1 MHGRAS
7 EVVETLGRRP
17 IDICCVQ
24 ESRWKGCSARLTS
37 AKSFKYKFI
46 WSGDNSGF
54 GDVGV
59 QKLDFMK
66 TRLRK

>member
-24 ESRWKGCSARLTS
+24 ESRWNGCSARLTS

-46 WSGDNSGF
+46 WSGKKKVLEMLVF
-54 GDVGV
+54 C
-59 QKLDFMK
+59 FMK